1 MVVAG
6 YRVSSC
12 SVYCL
17 WCLQGVEFGSLAENH
32 LANRYSQ
39 LVEFVTTITE
49 DGDMPIITLFSE
61 AIHPN
66 NMVTMLWYLC
76 LVKPITK
83 DGVLLCPILAGA
95 DFTVRFAIQH
105 TRTML

>member
-1 MVVAG
+1 
-6 YRVSSC
+6 
-12 SVYCL
+12 
-17 WCLQGVEFGSLAENH
+17 VEFGSLAENH

-66 NMVTMLWYLC
+66 NMVTMLWCLC
-76 LVKPITK
+76 LVKSITK
-83 DGVLLCPILAGA
+83 DSGLLCPILAVA
-95 DFTVRFAIQH
+95 DFTVYNATYMHNALKNNCYFSVYIKDWLSYLP
-105 TRTML
+105 TG